1 MNPSNGEI
9 PPHGLGHVIR
19 KILSYNM
26 KGFSYLMEYF
36 GRLPPT
42 KENLLIFQISKM
54 GFQQNYYLFKQIE
67 DTEFYAGDEPS
78 NEFAEAMS
86 LDFARL
92 EGTIVEDA
100 KKEVDGRSLDIQELE
115 KIASLPDNRLKESNE
130 HNSNAT
136 CDLGTQAEFDTWYTR
151 LYGVKALND
160 GKTDAQG

>member
-1 MNPSNGEI
+1 MQPNNPGEI

-36 GRLPPT
+36 GTLPPT
-42 KENLLIFQISKM
+42 RENLLIFQIAKM

-78 NEFAEAMS
+78 GEFAEAMS

-92 EGTIVEDA
+92 EGTIA
-100 KKEVDGRSLDIQELE
+100 KEASTEVDGKALDIKELE
-115 KIASLPDNRLKESNE
+115 RIANLPSKKENNE
-130 HNSNAT
+130 YNDDAT
-136 CDLGTQAEFDTWYTR
+136 TGDLGDQATFDNWYAR
-151 LYGVKALND
+151 LYGVKASND